1 MLIDLCIISGLLV
14 LAHLLR
20 AGIPWLS
27 RFLIPSSM
35 IAGLIGLALGPGG
48 YDLLPFSRAEDGSAL
63 LGTYPGILITLLF
76 ATLLMGHRPT
86 RLTRETWH
94 GGRTSFLY
102 NLGSEFMQYGI
113 VLCAGTALLAFVFTD
128 LRDEFMIM
136 LPGGFAG
143 GHGTAALYADEM
155 PQWEAARSIGFTFAT
170 LGILCAVSGGLVL
183 VNIARRRG
191 WTAQDAAAGVQTAD
205 STVTQAAAEQASFL
219 PVALQTSTGRATVN
233 SIALEPLAWHVAL
246 VLAVYGLTVTVM
258 PPIRELL
265 PPNFVMP
272 AFVVAMVLGWIVQ
285 TALDLVKMGE
295 YVDAKTVGSIGSLAS
310 DYLVAFGIASINVQ
324 VVLTHALPL
333 VVFALLGL
341 ALCAGWLLVVAPRVF
356 GARWFESGI
365 FTYGWNTGT
374 VAFGVALLRIVDKRA
389 DSKVL
394 ADYGVAYIVIGP
406 LEAALYTTVLA
417 ALATGHL
424 LALGVGLVAT
434 ATVMA
439 VLAMRSGGAR
449 PSDVQRANPQNSA

>member
-1 MLIDLCIISGLLV
+1 MLIDFCIISGLLV
-14 LAHLLR
+14 IAHLLR

-48 YDLLPFSRAEDGSAL
+48 YDLLPFSRSEDGAAL
-63 LGTYPGILITLLF
+63 LGTYPGILIVLLF

-86 RLTRETWH
+86 QLTRETWR
-94 GGRTSFLY
+94 GTRTSFLY
-102 NLGSEFMQYGI
+102 NLGSEFMQYGV
-113 VLCAGTALLAFVFTD
+113 VLCVGTALLAFVFTD

-143 GHGTAALYADEM
+143 GHGTAAVYADAM

-170 LGILCAVSGGLVL
+170 LGILCAVFGGLVL

-191 WTAQDAAAGVQTAD
+191 WIERDIPIATADGAQTAP
-205 STVTQAAAEQASFL
+205 EQSSFL
-219 PVALQTSTGRATVN
+219 PAVFQGSTGRTTVN

-258 PPIRELL
+258 PTIRELL
-265 PPNFVMP
+265 PPKFVLP
-272 AFVVAMVLGWIVQ
+272 AFVIAMVIGWSVQ
-285 TALDLVKMGE
+285 AALDLAKVGQ
-295 YVDAKTVGSIGSLAS
+295 YVDGKTIGSIGSLAS

-324 VVLTHALPL
+324 IVLTHAVPL
-333 VVFALLGL
+333 IVFALLGL
-341 ALCAGWLLVVAPRVF
+341 ALCVGWLLIVAPRVF
-356 GARWFESGI
+356 KEHWFESGI

-374 VAFGVALLRIVDKRA
+374 IAFGVALLRIVDKRS

-394 ADYGVAYIVIGP
+394 SDYGVAYVAIGP
-406 LEAALYTTVLA
+406 LEAILYTMVLA
-417 ALATGHL
+417 ALATGQL
-424 LALGVGLVAT
+424 LALGVLLVAL
-434 ATVMA
+434 ALIMVFAA
-439 VLAMRSGGAR
+439 VRLSRKAA
-449 PSDVQRANPQNSA
+449 

>member
-1 MLIDLCIISGLLV
+1 MLIDFCIISGLLV
-14 LAHLLR
+14 IAHLLR

-48 YDLLPFSRAEDGSAL
+48 YDLLPFSRSEDGAAL
-63 LGTYPGILITLLF
+63 LGTYPGILIVLLF

-86 RLTRETWH
+86 QLTRETWR
-94 GGRTSFLY
+94 GTRTSFLY
-102 NLGSEFMQYGI
+102 NLGSEFMQYGV
-113 VLCAGTALLAFVFTD
+113 VLCVGTALLAFVFTD

-143 GHGTAALYADEM
+143 GHGTAAVYADAM

-170 LGILCAVSGGLVL
+170 LGILCAVFGGLVL

-191 WTAQDAAAGVQTAD
+191 WIERDIPIATADGAQTAP
-205 STVTQAAAEQASFL
+205 EQSSFL
-219 PVALQTSTGRATVN
+219 PPMFQASTGRATVN

-258 PPIRELL
+258 PTIRELL
-265 PPNFVMP
+265 PPKFVLP
-272 AFVVAMVLGWIVQ
+272 AFVIAMVIGWSVQ
-285 TALDLVKMGE
+285 AALDLAKVGQ
-295 YVDAKTVGSIGSLAS
+295 YVDGKTIGSIGSLAS

-324 VVLTHALPL
+324 IVLTHAVPL
-333 VVFALLGL
+333 IVFALLGL
-341 ALCAGWLLVVAPRVF
+341 ALCVGWLLIVAPRVF
-356 GARWFESGI
+356 KEHWFESGI

-374 VAFGVALLRIVDKRA
+374 IAFGVALLRIVDKRS

-394 ADYGVAYIVIGP
+394 SDYGVAYVAIGP
-406 LEAALYTTVLA
+406 LEAILYTMVLA
-417 ALATGHL
+417 ALATGQL
-424 LALGVGLVAT
+424 LALGVLLVAL
-434 ATVMA
+434 ALIMVFAA
-439 VLAMRSGGAR
+439 VRLSRKAA
-449 PSDVQRANPQNSA
+449 

>member
-1 MLIDLCIISGLLV
+1 MIIDICIISGLLV
-14 LAHLLR
+14 IAHLLR

-48 YDLLPFSRAEDGSAL
+48 YDLLPFSRGEDGNPL

-102 NLGSEFMQYGI
+102 NLGSEFMQYGV
-113 VLCAGTALLAFVFTD
+113 VLCVGTALLAFVFTD
-128 LRDEFMIM
+128 LRDEFMVL

-143 GHGTAALYADEM
+143 GHGTAAVYADEM

-170 LGILCAVSGGLVL
+170 LGILCAVFGGLVL

-191 WTAQDAAAGVQTAD
+191 WIPQATTAGA
-205 STVTQAAAEQASFL
+205 QAAPEQASFL
-219 PVALQTSTGRATVN
+219 PEAFQTPTGRTTVN

-246 VLAVYGLTVTVM
+246 VFAVYGLTVTVM
-258 PPIRELL
+258 PAIRELL
-265 PPNFVMP
+265 PPKFLLP

-285 TALDLVKMGE
+285 GALDAVKVGQH
-295 YVDAKTVGSIGSLAS
+295 VDAKTIGSIGSLAS

-324 VVLTHALPL
+324 IVLTHAVPL

-341 ALCAGWLLVVAPRVF
+341 ALCAGWLLIVAPRVF

-374 VAFGVALLRIVDKRA
+374 VAFGVALLRIVDRRA

-394 ADYGVAYIVIGP
+394 ADYGVAYIAIGP
-406 LEAALYTTVLA
+406 LEAILYTTVLA

-424 LALGVGLVAT
+424 LALGVGLVVA

-439 VLAMRSGGAR
+439 VLAAGSGGAR
-449 PSDVQRANPQNSA
+449 TPGPQGASPQNRA

>member
-1 MLIDLCIISGLLV
+1 MLIDICIISGLLV
-14 LAHLLR
+14 IAHLLR

-48 YDLLPFSRAEDGSAL
+48 YDLLPFSRGEDGNTL
-63 LGTYPGILITLLF
+63 LGTYPGILIVLLF

-86 RLTRETWH
+86 QLTRETWR

-102 NLGSEFMQYGI
+102 NLGSEFMQYGV
-113 VLCAGTALLAFVFTD
+113 VLCVGVALLTFVFTD
-128 LRDEFMIM
+128 LRDEFMVM

-143 GHGTAALYADEM
+143 GHGTAAVYADAM

-170 LGILCAVSGGLVL
+170 LGILCAVFGGLVL
-183 VNIARRRG
+183 VNLARRRG
-191 WTAQDAAAGVQTAD
+191 WVARDVPVATTDGAQVAP
-205 STVTQAAAEQASFL
+205 EQSSFL
-219 PVALQTSTGRATVN
+219 PSLFQASTGRTTVN

-246 VLAVYGLTVTVM
+246 VLAVYGVTVTVM
-258 PPIRELL
+258 PTIRELL
-265 PPNFVMP
+265 PPKFVLP
-272 AFVVAMVLGWIVQ
+272 AFVIAMVIGWFVQ
-285 TALDLVKMGE
+285 TALDLAKVGQ
-295 YVDAKTVGSIGSLAS
+295 YVDAKTIGSIGSLAS

-324 VVLTHALPL
+324 IVLTHAVPL

-341 ALCAGWLLVVAPRVF
+341 ALCVGWLLIVAPRVYKEH
-356 GARWFESGI
+356 WFESGI

-374 VAFGVALLRIVDKRA
+374 IAFGVALLRIVDKRS

-394 ADYGVAYIVIGP
+394 SDYGVAYVAIGP
-406 LEAALYTTVLA
+406 LEAILYTSVLW

-424 LALGVGLVAT
+424 FALGVGLVAS

-439 VLAMRSGGAR
+439 VLAMRQGR
-449 PSDVQRANPQNSA
+449 RTT

>member
-1 MLIDLCIISGLLV
+1 MLIDFCIISGLLV
-14 LAHLLR
+14 IAHLLR

-48 YDLLPFSRAEDGSAL
+48 YDLLPFSRSEDGAAL
-63 LGTYPGILITLLF
+63 LGTYPGILIVLLF

-86 RLTRETWH
+86 QLTRETWR
-94 GGRTSFLY
+94 GTRTSFLY
-102 NLGSEFMQYGI
+102 NLGSEFMQYGV
-113 VLCAGTALLAFVFTD
+113 VLCVGTALLAFVFTD

-143 GHGTAALYADEM
+143 GHGTAAVYADAM

-170 LGILCAVSGGLVL
+170 LGILSAVFGGLVL

-191 WTAQDAAAGVQTAD
+191 WIERDIPIATAD
-205 STVTQAAAEQASFL
+205 GAQAAPEQSSFL
-219 PVALQTSTGRATVN
+219 PAVFQGSTGRTTVN

-258 PPIRELL
+258 PTIRELL
-265 PPNFVMP
+265 PPKFVLP
-272 AFVVAMVLGWIVQ
+272 AFVIAMVIGWSVQ
-285 TALDLVKMGE
+285 AALDLAKVGQ
-295 YVDAKTVGSIGSLAS
+295 YVDGKTIGSIGSLAS

-324 VVLTHALPL
+324 IVLTHAVPL
-333 VVFALLGL
+333 IVFALLGL
-341 ALCAGWLLVVAPRVF
+341 ALCVGWLLIIAPRVF
-356 GARWFESGI
+356 KEHWFESGI

-374 VAFGVALLRIVDKRA
+374 IAFGVALLRIVDKRS

-394 ADYGVAYIVIGP
+394 SDYGVAYVAIGP
-406 LEAALYTTVLA
+406 LEAILYTMVLA
-417 ALATGHL
+417 ALATDHL
-424 LALGVGLVAT
+424 FALGVGLVAL

-439 VLAMRSGGAR
+439 VLAIRQGR
-449 PSDVQRANPQNSA
+449 KTT

>member
-1 MLIDLCIISGLLV
+1 MLIDFCIISGLLV
-14 LAHLLR
+14 IAHLLR

-48 YDLLPFSRAEDGSAL
+48 YDLLPFSRSEDGAAL
-63 LGTYPGILITLLF
+63 LGTYPGILIVLLF

-86 RLTRETWH
+86 QLTRETWR
-94 GGRTSFLY
+94 GTRTSFLY
-102 NLGSEFMQYGI
+102 NLGSEFMQYGV
-113 VLCAGTALLAFVFTD
+113 VLCVGTALLAFVFTD

-143 GHGTAALYADEM
+143 GHGTAAVYADAM

-170 LGILCAVSGGLVL
+170 LGILCAVFGGLVL

-191 WTAQDAAAGVQTAD
+191 WIERDIPIATADGAQTAP
-205 STVTQAAAEQASFL
+205 EQSSFL
-219 PVALQTSTGRATVN
+219 PAAFQTSTGRTTVS

-258 PPIRELL
+258 PTIRELL
-265 PPNFVMP
+265 PPKFVLP
-272 AFVVAMVLGWIVQ
+272 AFVIAMVIGWSVQ
-285 TALDLVKMGE
+285 AALDLAKVGQ
-295 YVDAKTVGSIGSLAS
+295 YVDGKTIGSIGSLAS

-324 VVLTHALPL
+324 IVLTHAVPL
-333 VVFALLGL
+333 IVFALLGL
-341 ALCAGWLLVVAPRVF
+341 ALCAGWLLIVAPRVF
-356 GARWFESGI
+356 KEHWFESGI

-374 VAFGVALLRIVDKRA
+374 IAFGVALLRIVDKRS

-394 ADYGVAYIVIGP
+394 SDYGVAYVAIGP
-406 LEAALYTTVLA
+406 LEAILYTMVLA
-417 ALATGHL
+417 ALATGQL
-424 LALGVGLVAT
+424 LALGVLLVAL
-434 ATVMA
+434 ALIMVFAA
-439 VLAMRSGGAR
+439 VRLSRKAA
-449 PSDVQRANPQNSA
+449 

>member
-14 LAHLLR
+14 VAHLLR

-48 YDLLPFSRAEDGSAL
+48 YDLLPFSRGEDGNTL
-63 LGTYPGILITLLF
+63 LGTYPGILIVLLF

-86 RLTRETWH
+86 QLTRGTWR
-94 GGRTSFLY
+94 GSRTSFLY
-102 NLGSEFMQYGI
+102 NLGSEFMQYGV
-113 VLCAGTALLAFVFTD
+113 VLCVGVALLTFVFTD

-155 PQWEAARSIGFTFAT
+155 PKWEAARSIGFTFAT
-170 LGILCAVSGGLVL
+170 LGILCAVFGGLVL

-191 WTAQDAAAGVQTAD
+191 WIERGASAGAADTGATDGPAAQTAP
-205 STVTQAAAEQASFL
+205 EQSSFL
-219 PVALQTSTGRATVN
+219 PAASQTSTGRATVN

-246 VLAVYGLTVTVM
+246 VLAVYGATVTVM
-258 PPIRELL
+258 PTIRELL
-265 PPNFVMP
+265 PPRFVLP
-272 AFVVAMVLGWIVQ
+272 AFVIAMVIGWFIQ
-285 TALDLVKMGE
+285 TALDLAKVGQ
-295 YVDAKTVGSIGSLAS
+295 YVDAKTIGSIGSLAS

-324 VVLTHALPL
+324 IVLTHAVPL
-333 VVFALLGL
+333 MVFALLGL
-341 ALCAGWLLVVAPRVF
+341 ALCVGWLLIVAPRVF
-356 GARWFESGI
+356 KDHWFESGI

-374 VAFGVALLRIVDKRA
+374 IAFGVALLRIVDKRA

-394 ADYGVAYIVIGP
+394 SDYGVAYVAIGP
-406 LEAALYTTVLA
+406 LEAILYTTVLA
-417 ALATGHL
+417 ALATGQL
-424 LALGVGLVAT
+424 LALGVGLVAL

-439 VLAMRSGGAR
+439 VLAIRSGRAAR
-449 PSDVQRANPQNSA
+449 

>member
-1 MLIDLCIISGLLV
+1 MLIDICIISGLLV
-14 LAHLLR
+14 IAHLLR

-48 YDLLPFSRAEDGSAL
+48 YDLLPFSRGEDGNTL
-63 LGTYPGILITLLF
+63 LGTYPGILIVLLF

-86 RLTRETWH
+86 RLTRETWQ
-94 GGRTSFLY
+94 GSRTSFLY
-102 NLGSEFMQYGI
+102 SLGSEFMQYGL

-143 GHGTAALYADEM
+143 GHGTAAVYADAM

-170 LGILCAVSGGLVL
+170 LGILCAVFGGLVL
-183 VNIARRRG
+183 VNLARRRG
-191 WTAQDAAAGVQTAD
+191 WIARDVPVATAD
-205 STVTQAAAEQASFL
+205 GAQVAPEQSSFL
-219 PVALQTSTGRATVN
+219 PSLFQASTGRATVN

-246 VLAVYGLTVTVM
+246 VLAVYGATVTVM
-258 PPIRELL
+258 PTIRELL
-265 PPNFVMP
+265 PPKFVLP
-272 AFVVAMVLGWIVQ
+272 AFVIAMVIGWFVQ
-285 TALDLVKMGE
+285 TALDLAKVGQ
-295 YVDAKTVGSIGSLAS
+295 YVDAKTIGSIGSLAS

-324 VVLTHALPL
+324 IVLTHAVPL

-341 ALCAGWLLVVAPRVF
+341 ALCVGWLLIVAPRVYKEH
-356 GARWFESGI
+356 WFESGI

-374 VAFGVALLRIVDKRA
+374 IAFGVALLRIVDKRS
-389 DSKVL
+389 DSRVL
-394 ADYGVAYIVIGP
+394 SDYGVAYVAIGP
-406 LEAALYTTVLA
+406 LEAILYTSVLW

-424 LALGVGLVAT
+424 LALGVGLVAS

-439 VLAMRSGGAR
+439 VLAMRSGRAAR
-449 PSDVQRANPQNSA
+449 

>member
-1 MLIDLCIISGLLV
+1 MLIDFCIISGLLV
-14 LAHLLR
+14 IAHLLR

-48 YDLLPFSRAEDGSAL
+48 YDLLPFSRSEDGAAL
-63 LGTYPGILITLLF
+63 LGTYPGILIVLLF

-86 RLTRETWH
+86 QLTRETWR
-94 GGRTSFLY
+94 GTRTSFLY
-102 NLGSEFMQYGI
+102 NLGSEFMQYGV
-113 VLCAGTALLAFVFTD
+113 VLCVGTALLAFVFTD

-143 GHGTAALYADEM
+143 GHGTAAVYADAM

-170 LGILCAVSGGLVL
+170 LGILCAVFGGLVL

-191 WTAQDAAAGVQTAD
+191 WIERDIPIATADGAQTAP
-205 STVTQAAAEQASFL
+205 EQSSFL
-219 PVALQTSTGRATVN
+219 PPMFQASTGRATVN

-258 PPIRELL
+258 PTIRELL
-265 PPNFVMP
+265 PPKFVLP
-272 AFVVAMVLGWIVQ
+272 AFVIAMVIGWSVQ
-285 TALDLVKMGE
+285 AALDLAKVGQ
-295 YVDAKTVGSIGSLAS
+295 YVDGKTIGSIGSLAS

-324 VVLTHALPL
+324 IVLTHAVPL
-333 VVFALLGL
+333 IVFALLGL
-341 ALCAGWLLVVAPRVF
+341 ALCAGWLLIVAPRVF
-356 GARWFESGI
+356 KEHWFESGI

-374 VAFGVALLRIVDKRA
+374 IAFGVALLRIVDKRS

-394 ADYGVAYIVIGP
+394 SDYGVAYVAIGP
-406 LEAALYTTVLA
+406 LEAILYTMVLA
-417 ALATGHL
+417 ALATGQL
-424 LALGVGLVAT
+424 LALGVLLVAL
-434 ATVMA
+434 ALIMVFAA
-439 VLAMRSGGAR
+439 VRLSRKAA
-449 PSDVQRANPQNSA
+449 

>member
-1 MLIDLCIISGLLV
+1 MLTDFCLISGLLV
-14 LAHLLR
+14 VAHLLR
-20 AGIPWLS
+20 AAIPPLS

-48 YDLLPFSRAEDGSAL
+48 YDLLPFSRGEDGGAL

-86 RLTRETWH
+86 QLTRETWH
-94 GGRTSFLY
+94 GSRTSFLY
-102 NLGSEFMQYGI
+102 NLGSEFMQYGV
-113 VLCAGTALLAFVFTD
+113 VLCVGTALLAFVFTD
-128 LRDEFMIM
+128 LRDEFMVM

-143 GHGTAALYADEM
+143 GHGTAAVYADAM
-155 PQWEAARSIGFTFAT
+155 PQWDAARSIGFTFAT
-170 LGILCAVSGGLVL
+170 LGILCAVFGGLVL
-183 VNIARRRG
+183 VNTARKRG
-191 WTAQDAAAGVQTAD
+191 WIPQDTTADAQTAP
-205 STVTQAAAEQASFL
+205 EQASFL
-219 PVALQTSTGRATVN
+219 PAAFQTSTGRTTVN

-246 VLAVYGLTVTVM
+246 VLAVYGLTVAVM
-258 PPIRELL
+258 PAIRELL
-265 PPNFVMP
+265 PPKFVLP
-272 AFVVAMVLGWIVQ
+272 AFVIAMVLGWAVQ
-285 TALDLVKMGE
+285 NALELVKVGQ
-295 YVDAKTVGSIGSLAS
+295 YVDAKTIGSIGSLAS

-324 VVLTHALPL
+324 IVLTHALPL

-341 ALCAGWLLVVAPRVF
+341 VLCVGWLLLVAPRVF

-374 VAFGVALLRIVDKRA
+374 IAFGVALLRIVDKRA

-394 ADYGVAYIVIGP
+394 SDYGVAYVAIGP
-406 LEAALYTTVLA
+406 IEALLYTSVLA

-424 LALGVGLVAT
+424 FALGVGLVVT

-439 VLAMRSGGAR
+439 VLAMRSGR
-449 PSDVQRANPQNSA
+449 TVR

>member
-1 MLIDLCIISGLLV
+1 MLIDFCIISGLLV
-14 LAHLLR
+14 IAHLLR
-20 AGIPWLS
+20 AGVPWLS

-48 YDLLPFSRAEDGSAL
+48 YDLLPFSRGEDGAAL
-63 LGTYPGILITLLF
+63 LGTYPGILIVLLF

-86 RLTRETWH
+86 QLTRETWH
-94 GGRTSFLY
+94 GTRTSFLY
-102 NLGSEFMQYGI
+102 NLGSEFMQYGV
-113 VLCAGTALLAFVFTD
+113 VLCVGTALLAFVFTD

-136 LPGGFAG
+136 LPGSFAG
-143 GHGTAALYADEM
+143 GHGTAAVYADAM

-170 LGILCAVSGGLVL
+170 LGILSAVFGGLVL

-191 WTAQDAAAGVQTAD
+191 WIEREAADGTAD
-205 STVTQAAAEQASFL
+205 GAQAAPEQSSFL
-219 PVALQTSTGRATVN
+219 PSAFQASTGRTTVN

-258 PPIRELL
+258 PTIRELL
-265 PPNFVMP
+265 PPKFVLP
-272 AFVVAMVLGWIVQ
+272 AFVIAMVIGWSVQ
-285 TALDLVKMGE
+285 AALDLAKVGQ
-295 YVDAKTVGSIGSLAS
+295 YVDGKTVGSIGSLAS

-324 VVLTHALPL
+324 IVLTHAVPL

-341 ALCAGWLLVVAPRVF
+341 ALCAGWLLIVAPRVF
-356 GARWFESGI
+356 KEHWFESGI

-374 VAFGVALLRIVDKRA
+374 IAFGVALLRIVDKRS

-394 ADYGVAYIVIGP
+394 SDYGVAYVAIGP
-406 LEAALYTTVLA
+406 LEAILYTTVLA

-424 LALGVGLVAT
+424 FALGVGLVT
-434 ATVMA
+434 LATVMA
-439 VLAMRSGGAR
+439 VLATKSGHTTR
-449 PSDVQRANPQNSA
+449 